1 VPTASMLP
9 AAPPDLDPTQLTQP
23 HPAPRFAA
31 DPFVVADPDGWIP
44 AAALVSGERLE
55 ELFELP
61 ERLWDAPSHAA
72 AVLAWKTYTYQ
83 LAKPL
88 ATGWASAREIP
99 LLSADNLLVRVLPK
113 APYLAVGLRRPASA
127 VLRTNPASRLPDAIP
142 VADEAALLAFFS
154 DTLVAQHL
162 QPLLER
168 TKEVRKV
175 GERAL
180 WGQAAAAFA
189 YAFADVSATAMQDAA
204 LFTDALPVH
213 GLAGVD
219 GDEGVWRTTCCL
231 AFASPSLTACH
242 DCVTVTRTRAHGSG
256 FFSSLRGLTRSRSD
270 CSRRSS
276 RAPSAAGHP
285 TRR

>member
-1 VPTASMLP
+1 VPTLSADLLDL
-9 AAPPDLDPTQLTQP
+9 APSHPT
-23 HPAPRFAA
+23 PRFAA
-31 DPFVVADPDGWIP
+31 DPFVVADPDDGWIP
-44 AAALVSGERLE
+44 ATALVSGERLA

-88 ATGWASAREIP
+88 ATGWALAREIP
-99 LLSADNLLVRVLPK
+99 LLSADNLLLRVLPK

-127 VLRTNPASRLPDAIP
+127 VLPTNPASQSPDAIL
-142 VADEAALLAFFS
+142 AEDEAALLTFFGE
-154 DTLVAQHL
+154 TLIAQHL

-175 GERAL
+175 GERSL

-219 GDEGVWRTTCCL
+219 DGEAVWRKTCCL
-231 AFASPSLTACH
+231 AFASPSLTACS
-242 DCVTVTRTRAHGSG
+242 DCVTVTRPRASGSG
-256 FFSSLRGLTRSRSD
+256 FLSSLRALTRSRSD
-270 CSRRSS
+270 CSGRSS
-276 RAPSAAGHP
+276 RVPSAAGHP
-285 TRR
+285 TRQ

>member
-1 VPTASMLP
+1 VA
-9 AAPPDLDPTQLTQP
+9 
-23 HPAPRFAA
+23 RFAA
-31 DPFVVADPDGWIP
+31 EPFVVADPDGWIP
-44 AAALVSGERLE
+44 ATALVSGERLE

-88 ATGWASAREIP
+88 ATGWALAREIP
-99 LLSADNLLVRVLPK
+99 LLSPDNLLVTVLPT

-127 VLRTNPASRLPDAIP
+127 VLAANPASRLPDAIP
-142 VADEAALLAFFS
+142 MADEAALLDFFR
-154 DTLVAQHL
+154 DTLIERHL

-168 TKEVRKV
+168 TKEARKV
-175 GERAL
+175 GERSL

-189 YAFADVSATAMQDAA
+189 YAFADASAATAMQDTA
-204 LFTDALPVH
+204 LFTDALPVN

-219 GDEGVWRTTCCL
+219 DGEVVWRKTCCL

-242 DCVTVTRTRAHGSG
+242 DCVTVTRTRGSGSSGSG
-256 FFSSLRGLTRSRSD
+256 FLSSLRALTRSRSD
-270 CSRRSS
+270 CSGRSS
-276 RAPSAAGHP
+276 RAPSAAAHP
-285 TRR
+285 TRL

>member
-1 VPTASMLP
+1 VPVASALRT
-9 AAPPDLDPTQLTQP
+9 APPHPT
-23 HPAPRFAA
+23 PRFAA
-31 DPFVVADPDGWIP
+31 DPFVVADPDSWIP
-44 AAALVSGERLE
+44 ATALVSGERLE

-99 LLSADNLLVRVLPK
+99 LLSPDNLLVRVLPK
-113 APYLAVGLRRPASA
+113 EPYLAVGLRRSASA
-127 VLRTNPASRLPDAIP
+127 VLPENPAGQLPGAIL
-142 VADEAALLAFFS
+142 AEDEAALLAFFR
-154 DTLVAQHL
+154 DTLIEQHL

-168 TKEVRKV
+168 TKEIRKV
-175 GERAL
+175 GERSL

-204 LFTDALPVH
+204 LFTDSLPVH

-219 GDEGVWRTTCCL
+219 DGEVVWRKTCCL
-231 AFASPSLTACH
+231 AFASPSLTACS
-242 DCVTVTRTRAHGSG
+242 DCVTVTRTRASGSGSG
-256 FFSSLRGLTRSRSD
+256 FLSSLRALTRSRSD
-270 CSRRSS
+270 CSGRSS
-276 RAPSAAGHP
+276 RVPSAAGHP